1 MYYFGTETNF
11 HLNLQCFL
19 ILFSFQCSLSL
30 FPLGT
35 VGQAALGLIRG
46 KLTVMT
52 HEFFKEVLFTQRTVP
67 QGV

>member
-1 MYYFGTETNF
+1 MST
-11 HLNLQCFL
+11 LICSVFL
-19 ILFSFQCSLSL
+19 FLFSFQCSLSL